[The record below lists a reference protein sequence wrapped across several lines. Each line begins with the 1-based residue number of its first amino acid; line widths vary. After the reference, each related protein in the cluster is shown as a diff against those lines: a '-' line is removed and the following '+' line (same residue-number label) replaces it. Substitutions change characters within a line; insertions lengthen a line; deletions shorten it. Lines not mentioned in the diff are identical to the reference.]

1 MLFMEYRIVTKE
13 NKAMVARMERFVKC
27 HEKSHFLQ
35 LPQWARVKD
44 CWQWRGIL
52 ACEDEKLVG
61 TMSVL
66 IRKLPF
72 GYSLLYVPRGPV
84 CDRKDPYVLGC
95 LLGGTDDLAA
105 QQNALEI
112 WMDPDEAWENRGF
125 REGMEAWGFREYAD
139 NGFNHA
145 QAQHVMRLH
154 LRGKT
159 EESVFADF
167 CPKTRYNVRLAKR
180 KGVTVREYP
189 GNGTVPES
197 ELEAFDR
204 IMQET
209 GRRDH
214 FIPRGKV
221 YYRQVLDA
229 LGQEAVLF
237 MAYLEEEPIA
247 GTIGVFSGGKGWY
260 LYGAS
265 SDAHRGCMPNY
276 LLQWEMI
283 CEALRRKCVFYDFRG
298 VPGDLRKEDPL
309 YGLYRFKKGFGG
321 TYTKF
326 VGLLILRY
334 RPLPARCFEIALG
347 CFRRLRGRKCCK

>member
-1 MLFMEYRIVTKE
+1 
-13 NKAMVARMERFVKC
+13 MVERMERFVKK
-27 HEKSHFLQ
+27 HENSHFLQ
-35 LPQWARVKD
+35 LPQWARVKEH
-44 CWQWRGIL
+44 WQWSGIL
-52 ACEDEKLVG
+52 ALEDDKILG

-84 CDRKDPYVLGC
+84 CDRNNPYVLSC
-95 LLGGTDDLAA
+95 LLGGADDLAA
-105 QQNALEI
+105 QQNALEL
-112 WMDPDEAWENRGF
+112 WMDPDEAGENRNF
-125 REGMEAWGFREYAD
+125 REGMTAWGFREYDD

-145 QAQHVMRLH
+145 QAQHVFRLH

-159 EESVFADF
+159 EESVFRDF
-167 CPKTRYNVRLAKR
+167 CQKTRYNVRLAMR
-180 KGVTVREYP
+180 RGVAVRAWSGDRE
-189 GNGTVPES
+189 VPEK
-197 ELEAFDR
+197 ELDAFDR
-204 IMQET
+204 IMRET
-209 GRRDH
+209 GQRDH
-214 FIPRGKV
+214 FIPRAEA
-221 YYRQVLDA
+221 YYRQVLGA
-229 LGQEAVLF
+229 LGQDAVLY
-237 MAYLEEEPIA
+237 MAYLEDEPIA

-265 SDAHRGCMPNY
+265 ADAHRNSMPNY

-283 CEALRRKCVFYDFRG
+283 CEAIRRQCVFYDFRG
-298 VPGDLRKEDPL
+298 VPGEPQRDDPL

-326 VGLLILRY
+326 VGLLIFRY